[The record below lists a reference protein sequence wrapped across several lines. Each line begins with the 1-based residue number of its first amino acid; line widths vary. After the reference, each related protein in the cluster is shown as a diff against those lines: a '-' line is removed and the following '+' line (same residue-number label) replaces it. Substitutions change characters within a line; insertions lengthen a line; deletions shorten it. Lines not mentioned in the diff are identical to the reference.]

1 MIRQVN
7 TFMSE
12 TENSNWDIYKRLL
25 VYLKP
30 LKFFF
35 ILSII
40 GNAIYAGA
48 SAYMAKALEFVINTV
63 ENPTDE
69 SRILLPAL
77 IVGLFALRGLGGFLG
92 GYFIAYVGRNIVHK
106 IRTEVFGR
114 YLGLPSRFFD
124 SNSSG
129 HLISRITYNVE
140 QVSSAATDAVTVIVR
155 EGLTVVGLFIVMV
168 TTNWKLTLIF
178 LCLGPFIGLLVSAV
192 SKRFRKLSKRIMASV
207 GNVTHVTSEVV
218 NGYRVVRIFGGED
231 YETKRFHEASSY
243 NLKQS
248 LKMEMTKAV
257 NTPVIQILVA
267 LAIAILIW
275 LALAPDV
282 RGDMT
287 AASFVV
293 IIAAASTMAK
303 PIRQLTQVNEK
314 IQRGVAAARDL
325 FMVMDIPP
333 EKDEGTIELSR
344 ARGELVFKD
353 VCFKYDSS
361 PQPILKNINLT
372 VHAGETVAL
381 VGRSGSGKSTLA
393 NLIPR
398 FYELESGEILL
409 DGIPLEQ
416 IKLRSLR
423 DQIALVT
430 QQVTLFNDTLARNIA
445 YGGLENASDEQLKQA
460 AKQANATGFIED
472 KEHGFDTLVG
482 DNGISLS
489 GGQRQRIAIARAL
502 LKDAPI
508 LILDEATSAL
518 DTESEKL
525 IQSELDNLMKGRTTL
540 VIAHRLSTVEN
551 ADKIVV
557 MDQGHI
563 IEQGKHHDLLAA
575 NGEYAKLYRMNF
587 AEDNAVPV

>member
-1 MIRQVN
+1 
-7 TFMSE
+7 MSE
-12 TENSNWDIYKRLL
+12 NTDSNWDIYKRLL
-25 VYLKP
+25 VYVKP

-35 ILSII
+35 ILSVI
-40 GNAIYAGA
+40 GNAIYAAA
-48 SAYMAKALEFVINTV
+48 SALMAKALEFVIHTV
-63 ENPTDE
+63 ENPTE
-69 SRILLPAL
+69 EGRILLPAL
-77 IVGLFALRGLGGFLG
+77 IVGLFAMRGLGGFLG
-92 GYFIAYVGRNIVHK
+92 GYYIAYVGKNIVHK
-106 IRTEVFGR
+106 IRTEVFDR
-114 YLGLPSRFFD
+114 YLTLPSRFFD
-124 SNSSG
+124 SSSSG

-155 EGLTVVGLFIVMV
+155 EGLTVIGLFIVMV
-168 TTNWKLTLIF
+168 SSNWKLTLIF
-178 LCLGPFIGLLVSAV
+178 LCLGPFIGIMVSFV

-207 GNVTHVTSEVV
+207 GNVTHVASEVV
-218 NGYRVVRIFGGED
+218 NGYRVVRIFGGEQ
-231 YETKRFHEASSY
+231 YETERFGQASEY
-243 NLKQS
+243 NKKQS
-248 LKMEMTKAV
+248 LKMEMTKSV
-257 NTPVIQILVA
+257 STPVIQILVS

-275 LALAPDV
+275 IALDPAV

-325 FMVMDIPP
+325 FHTMDTPP
-333 EKDEGTIELSR
+333 EKNEGTIEVSR
-344 ARGELVFKD
+344 AKGELVFKNAF
-353 VCFKYDSS
+353 FKYDTS
-361 PQPILKNINLT
+361 PQPVLKGINLT
-372 VHAGETVAL
+372 IKAGETVAL

-398 FYELESGEILL
+398 FYELDSGEITL
-409 DGIPLEQ
+409 DNIPIDQLT
-416 IKLRSLR
+416 LRSLR

-430 QQVTLFNDTLARNIA
+430 QQVTLFNDTLAKNIA
-445 YGGLENASDEQLKQA
+445 YGGLEGATREQLQGVAQK
-460 AKQANATGFIED
+460 ANALAFIEE
-472 KEHGFDTLVG
+472 KEHSFDTMVG

-518 DTESEKL
+518 DTESEKV
-525 IQSELDNLMKGRTTL
+525 IQGELDNLMQGRTTL

-563 IEQGKHHDLLAA
+563 IEQGKHQELLDA

-587 AEDNAVPV
+587 KDDAPQS

>member
-1 MIRQVN
+1 
-7 TFMSE
+7 MSDID
-12 TENSNWDIYKRLL
+12 NSNWDVYKRLL

-48 SAYMAKALEFVINTV
+48 SAYMAKALEFVITTV

-69 SRILLPAL
+69 NRILLPAL
-77 IVGLFALRGLGGFLG
+77 IVGLFAMRGIGGFLG
-92 GYFIAYVGRNIVHK
+92 GYYIAYVGRNIVHK

-124 SNSSG
+124 TSSSG

-140 QVSSAATDAVTVIVR
+140 QVSAAATEAITVIVR

-168 TTNWKLTLIF
+168 TSNWKLTLIF
-178 LCLGPFIGLLVSAV
+178 LCLGPFIGLLVAHV

-207 GNVTHVTSEVV
+207 GTVTHVTSEVV
-218 NGYRVVRIFGGED
+218 NGYRVVRIFGGEE
-231 YETKRFHEASSY
+231 YEAKRFNEASSY

-248 LKMEMTKAV
+248 MKMEMTKSI

-325 FMVMDIPP
+325 FAVMDIQP
-333 EKDEGTIELSR
+333 EKDEGTIQLSR
-344 ARGELVFKD
+344 AKGELVFKD
-353 VCFKYDSS
+353 VCFKYESN

-372 VHAGETVAL
+372 INAGETVAL

-398 FYELESGEILL
+398 FYELDSGEILL
-409 DGIPLEQ
+409 DGIPLDQ
-416 IKLRSLR
+416 ITLRSLR

-430 QQVTLFNDTLARNIA
+430 QQVTLFNDTLAKNIA
-445 YGGLENASDEQLKQA
+445 YGSLEGATEEQLHA
-460 AKQANATGFIED
+460 VAKQANATAFIKD
-472 KEHGFDTLVG
+472 KEYGFDTLVG

-525 IQSELDNLMKGRTTL
+525 IQTELDNLMRGRTTL

-557 MDQGHI
+557 MDEGHI
-563 IEQGKHHDLLAA
+563 IEQGKHHELLEA

-587 AEDNAVPV
+587 AEENTVQV

>member
-1 MIRQVN
+1 
-7 TFMSE
+7 MSDDID
-12 TENSNWDIYKRLL
+12 SNWSIYKRLL
-25 VYLKP
+25 VYVKP

-35 ILSII
+35 ILSVI
-40 GNAIYAGA
+40 GNAIYAAA
-48 SAYMAKALEFVINTV
+48 SALMAKALEFVIQTV

-69 SRILLPAL
+69 NRILLPAL
-77 IVGLFALRGLGGFLG
+77 IVALFAMRGLGGFLG
-92 GYFIAYVGRNIVHK
+92 GYYIAYVGRNIVHT
-106 IRTEVFGR
+106 IRKEVFDR
-114 YLGLPSRFFD
+114 YLTLPSRFFD
-124 SNSSG
+124 SSSSG

-140 QVSSAATDAVTVIVR
+140 QVSAAATDAVTIIVR
-155 EGLTVVGLFIVMV
+155 EGLTVVGLIIVMV
-168 TTNWKLTLIF
+168 SSNWKLTLIF
-178 LCLGPFIGLLVSAV
+178 LCLGPFIGVMV
-192 SKRFRKLSKRIMASV
+192 GFISKRFRKLSKRIMASV
-207 GNVTHVTSEVV
+207 GNVTHVASEVV
-218 NGYRVVRIFGGED
+218 NGYRVVRIFGGEK
-231 YETKRFHEASSY
+231 YEAGRFNDASEY

-248 LKMEMTKAV
+248 LKMEMTKSV
-257 NTPVIQILVA
+257 STPVIQILVS

-275 LALAPDV
+275 IALDPSI

-325 FMVMDIPP
+325 FEVMDAPQ
-333 EKDEGTIELSR
+333 EKDEGIIELGR
-344 ARGELVFKD
+344 AKGELVFKNAS
-353 VCFKYDSS
+353 FKYDTS
-361 PQPILKNINLT
+361 PQAILKNINLT
-372 VHAGETVAL
+372 IKAGETVAL
-381 VGRSGSGKSTLA
+381 VGRSGSGKSTMA

-398 FYELESGEILL
+398 FYDLDAGEITL
-409 DGIPLEQ
+409 DGIPIDK

-430 QQVTLFNDTLARNIA
+430 QQVTLFNDTLAKNIA
-445 YGGLENASDEQLKQA
+445 YGGLGGASLDQLKDVAQ
-460 AKQANATGFIED
+460 KANALEFIEE
-472 KEHGFDTLVG
+472 KENSFDTMVG

-518 DTESEKL
+518 DTESEKV
-525 IQSELDNLMKGRTTL
+525 IQGELDHLMQGRTTL

-557 MDQGHI
+557 MDQGQI
-563 IEQGKHHDLLAA
+563 IEQGKHQELLDA

-587 AEDNAVPV
+587 AEDTPH